1 METRVNMIG
10 YRISFTKRPRNLFDF
25 KALIKVLK
33 RRRCLSKRKT
43 TYLYQVLKI
52 SQGLFPINNK

>member
-1 METRVNMIG
+1 METRVNLIG
-10 YRISFTKRPRNLFDF
+10 YRISSTKRPRHLFDF

-33 RRRCLSKRKT
+33 RRRCLFKRKT

-52 SQGLFPINNK
+52 SQGIFPINNK